1 MTILYKMFS
10 ENESFSVDHVID
22 LLESG
27 YVAVFTGT
35 MSIATKSIAMVEN
48 KFDKKQLSKFLQG
61 FTMLSNNYYYYL
73 YNADYYSNTQIVENL
88 ENSINL
94 VESIKSILI
103 QAAKS
108 KSTVAYP
115 KIISLFEKDTA
126 KSIIWSLFEVACE
139 KIADSKT
146 AVYGALMAKKDSG
159 LPSDGFFDIFRN
171 CRLNK
176 PDGFILPNIEEF
188 DDSEQKEMMVEFER
202 ARVYSHV
209 ANLHI

>member
-1 MTILYKMFS
+1 MFS

-22 LLESG
+22 HLENG

-35 MSIATKSIAMVEN
+35 TSIATKYIDMVEN
-48 KFDKKQLSKFLQG
+48 EFNERQSSKFIQG
-61 FTMLSNNYYYYL
+61 FVMLSNDYYYYL
-73 YNADYYSNTQIVENL
+73 YNADSHSNTEIVGNL
-88 ENSINL
+88 EKSINL
-94 VESIKSILI
+94 VKSIKSILI

-108 KSTVAYP
+108 KSTVSYP

-139 KIADSKT
+139 EIADSKI
-146 AVYGALMAKKDSG
+146 AIYGALMAKKDSG

-171 CRLNK
+171 RRLNK
-176 PDGFILPNIEEF
+176 LDGFILPNIEEF
-188 DDSEQKEMMVEFER
+188 YDLEQKEMMVEFER